1 MRGPTPRQLLQFLRG
16 RLLLKGYLK
25 APGDGRRRPQIPA
38 WSLLWAILI
47 AQLLREVSFHAVE
60 ALVRSRARR
69 ALGVGHSFGDDTLGY
84 FTQRLGPEPTRRAM
98 ASVVKQAKRNK
109 AFDDTWLIG
118 LALDGTSVGRC
129 SKSGCELCHPV
140 RDAERHVV
148 CYLHRFCMISVAA
161 TSLKLPV
168 DVEPYGPGDSEY
180 SAGQRLLRRAVGNL
194 GGRFAQFVVADG
206 EFATAP
212 FLHAA
217 GDLGLP
223 VVACL
228 KANLPELLAAA
239 QARFADQP
247 PHCTIQ
253 VGKDRVELWD
263 AEDFDPWE
271 TLRWSSVR
279 VLRYRQHKPDGR
291 VVDAYWLTDL
301 ATKKVSSAS
310 LYRLAKSRWEIENQ
324 GFNDG
329 KNRHGMDHISHH
341 HANALLMGWLLAA
354 FAMSI
359 ERLYRAR
366 YLHRGNHPIRTAIE
380 FCRLLRLALCPP
392 RAAPAPADTS

>member
-1 MRGPTPRQLLQFLRG
+1 MRGPTPR
-16 RLLLKGYLK
+16 RLLKFLCDRLHLKGYLR

-38 WSLLWAILI
+38 WSLLWSILI
-47 AQLLREVSFHAVE
+47 AQILREVSFHAVE

-84 FTQRLGPEPTRRAM
+84 FTQRLDPEPMRQAM

-118 LALDGTSVGRC
+118 LALDGTAVGRC
-129 SKSGCELCHPV
+129 SRSVCELCHPV
-140 RDAERHVV
+140 RDSEQHIV

-161 TSLKLPV
+161 TTLKLPV
-168 DVEPYGPGDSEY
+168 DIEPYGPGDSEY

-217 GDLGLP
+217 GDLGLR
-223 VVACL
+223 VIACL
-228 KANLPELLAAA
+228 KANLPELSAAA
-239 QARFADQP
+239 QARFAQQP
-247 PHCTIQ
+247 AHTSIQ
-253 VGKDRVELWD
+253 VGKDRVEMWD
-263 AEDFDPWE
+263 ADDFDPWE

-291 VVDAYWLTDL
+291 VVEAYWLTDL
-301 ATKKVSSAS
+301 PTRKVGSAS

-329 KNRHGMDHISHH
+329 KNRHGMGHITHH
-341 HANALLMGWLLAA
+341 HANALLVWWLLAA
-354 FAMSI
+354 FAIMI

-366 YLHRGNHPIRTAIE
+366 FAHRGNHSIRTAIE
-380 FCRLLRLALCPP
+380 FCRLLRLAQSAP
-392 RAAPAPADTS
+392 AARPAPADTS